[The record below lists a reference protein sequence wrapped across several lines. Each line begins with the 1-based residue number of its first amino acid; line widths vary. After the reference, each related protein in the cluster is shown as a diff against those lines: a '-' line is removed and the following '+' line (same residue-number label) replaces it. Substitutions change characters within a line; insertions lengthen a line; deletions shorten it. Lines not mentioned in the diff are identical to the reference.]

1 MKSDYDPVFLPNESI
16 VAKKHKVGDVI
27 RMKVTEVMDDGVKAV
42 CSHSE
47 KMPEKEMPE
56 KEMAEHATGRYKA
69 AMGEEGY

>member
-16 VAKKHKVGDVI
+16 VSKKHKVGDVL

-47 KMPEKEMPE
+47 KKRTPEKEME
-56 KEMAEHATGRYKA
+56 EHAGERYRE
-69 AMGEEGY
+69 AME